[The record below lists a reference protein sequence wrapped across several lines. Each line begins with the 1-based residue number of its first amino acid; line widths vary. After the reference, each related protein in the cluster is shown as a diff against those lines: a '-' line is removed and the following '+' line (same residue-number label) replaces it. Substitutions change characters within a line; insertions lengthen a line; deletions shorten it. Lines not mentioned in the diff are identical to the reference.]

1 MQPHIT
7 LHALIAAMRD
17 ATARTFNPHLRF
29 HNEIDAVLYGKMVEL
44 DVFGES
50 LLSSHI
56 TRDDASDLASATAD
70 LHRAINHL
78 HPLIFAE
85 A

>member
-17 ATARTFNPHLRF
+17 ATARTFDSNLRY
-29 HNEIDAVLYGKMVEL
+29 HNEIDAVLYGKMTEL

-50 LLSSHI
+50 LLSSNI
-56 TRDDASDLASATAD
+56 SRDDATTLASATAD
-70 LHRAINHL
+70 LHRALNHL
-78 HPLIFAE
+78 RPLIFPDN
-85 A
+85 